1 MVIMFAVTIGLVIMI
16 IGFLGIQHQKLF
28 DDLAQNTD
36 NGIKRTQMIIVNN
49 SREVSNS
56 TKAVL
61 KNTTIQLDEHNDAA
75 LSKIMRSQG
84 ILVRIH
90 CQLSHCV
97 TPSNNTVFLTD
108 ALFTDGGWGTAGL
121 NATRALNITTA
132 IDNVAIADI
141 KSTLID
147 YARNNKMII
156 AQGNEWGPP
165 VLEVAKMF
173 PDKQF
178 IVFTGLV
185 TAPNVESIY
194 PRQNDSG
201 YVLGALAAMMS
212 KTGSI
217 GCVGGSSSY
226 PNIVSIF
233 DGYRLGAQS
242 VNPKINVT
250 CTYLEDFQN
259 PTKGK
264 QAALALININKADVL
279 FHVADLS
286 GHGVIDAAKE
296 KGVWAIGA
304 VADQSNLAPNTVIA
318 SFVIDFEKAYSQPFV
333 GGIQTPGLEEHKGA
347 SGDGVLY
354 ITMSDKVPVDV
365 RTKIMDMIK
374 H

>member
-1 MVIMFAVTIGLVIMI
+1 MVIVRVQWVWGKILVEINIISQTAMVIMFAVTIGLVIMI
-16 IGFLGIQHQKLF
+16 VGFLGIQHQKLF

-36 NGIKRTQMIIVNN
+36 NGIKRTQTIIVNN
-49 SREVSNS
+49 SREVTNS

-61 KNTTIQLDEHNDAA
+61 KNVTIQLDEHNDAA

-90 CQLSHCV
+90 CQLSHCM

-173 PDKQF
+173 PHKQF

-233 DGYRLGAQS
+233 DGYTKGARS
-242 VNPKINVT
+242 VNPNIKVS
-250 CTYLEDFQN
+250 CSYLEDFQN

-264 QAALALININKADVL
+264 
-279 FHVADLS
+279 
-286 GHGVIDAAKE
+286 
-296 KGVWAIGA
+296 
-304 VADQSNLAPNTVIA
+304 
-318 SFVIDFEKAYSQPFV
+318 
-333 GGIQTPGLEEHKGA
+333 
-347 SGDGVLY
+347 
-354 ITMSDKVPVDV
+354 
-365 RTKIMDMIK
+365 
-374 H
+374 